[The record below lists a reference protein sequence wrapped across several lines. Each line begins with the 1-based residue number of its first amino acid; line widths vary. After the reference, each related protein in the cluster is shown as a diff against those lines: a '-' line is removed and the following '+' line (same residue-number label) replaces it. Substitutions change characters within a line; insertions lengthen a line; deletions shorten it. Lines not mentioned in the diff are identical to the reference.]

1 MSKLWRISRLSLYH
15 PPKPQYQTAELLD
28 YIEAGV
34 DAVSAAYPS
43 ATIVLAGD
51 FNTLD
56 DTEVATRGALLSIVD
71 RPTRGTNMLDRVYVN
86 NPCYTAVRVVDSAVK
101 SDHKAITAY
110 AGQVHIP
117 LLNKR
122 SYRRFFRRRSRVTR
136 PTCEIYRVR
145 NNAEYKARR

>member
-1 MSKLWRISRLSLYH
+1 MRVQAEAHITFIGALYH

-34 DAVSAAYPS
+34 DAVTAAYPS

-51 FNTLD
+51 FNTLN

-101 SDHKAITAY
+101 SDHKAVIAY

-122 SYRRFFRRRSRVTR
+122 SYRRTFRRRS
-136 PTCEIYRVR
+136 PGQH
-145 NNAEYKARR
+145 ARLLSSSHQR